1 MYKVGL
7 FLSALPFC
15 IWNESSLG
23 QTPSHLNSHS
33 MPRMLAAVPILLH
46 TKFLHRCLLFKLSR
60 LDSTNGLAE
69 CIEFMAEVSVAP

>member
-1 MYKVGL
+1 MYKIGV
-7 FLSALPFC
+7 FLSAFPFS

-23 QTPSHLNSHS
+23 LTPSHLDSHS
-33 MPRMLAAVPILLH
+33 MPQVLATVPILIH

-69 CIEFMAEVSVAP
+69 CIEFMAEVSSAP